1 MISSFDK
8 LKVAIATT
16 ALILAIMDPRR
27 PFVVETNASAIAIGA
42 ILIQDGPSI
51 SFEIKSL
58 IELNKT
64 SLLMSMIFFL
74 LSML

>member
-1 MISSFDK
+1 MLKLWFPMISSFDK

-42 ILIQDGPSI
+42 ILILKMDHQ
-51 SFEIKSL
+51 
-58 IELNKT
+58 
-64 SLLMSMIFFL
+64 FL
-74 LSML
+74 LK